1 MRYFTKAFF
10 RPIKSLAT
18 KTIGPSTHLDDWLQI
33 HREMRNEARDIV
45 NNTVEQ
51 KTIQINEH
59 INTLQTDLRSLKTDV
74 NTLKTDVST
83 LKTDVNTLKTDVST
97 LKTDVNTLKTDVN
110 TLKTDVNTLKTDVNI
125 LKNDVQSLK
134 NDVKETSRNIHELYK
149 QNTNNTRLIL
159 GAFFGFTS
167 AGVAINQYFLNER
180 EQLVSNKIGST
191 ITGPR

>member
-10 RPIKSLAT
+10 RPIKALAT

-59 INTLQTDLRSLKTDV
+59 INTLQTDLRS
-74 NTLKTDVST
+74 